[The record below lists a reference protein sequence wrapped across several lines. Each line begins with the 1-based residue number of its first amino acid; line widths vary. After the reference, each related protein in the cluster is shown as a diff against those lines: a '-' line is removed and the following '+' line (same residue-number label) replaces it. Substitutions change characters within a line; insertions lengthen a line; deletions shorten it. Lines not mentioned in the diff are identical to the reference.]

1 MKRNSTYDLM
11 KIISMFLIVLCHVI
25 NHGNVLPNIDNPTL
39 KLIVQLIFLFTLV
52 HVNSFVLVTGYYQ
65 STSTFKMS
73 KVWSLINSSM
83 FYKIVIM
90 FIFGVILKDNL
101 EALFIFKEL
110 SPFNLNE
117 YWFIQVYIYLY
128 VLSPFINI
136 LIKSMT
142 QKQHKSLLLVLTFMC
157 SILPYITGNE
167 AFVNTGYSL
176 YHFIYI
182 YLIGAYLRKYPFK
195 ENFMGQR
202 MTKSMFQLFCI
213 FLFCFGWIGNFVMHT
228 TAESLLNSHDI
239 VKYLSNNIIGMN
251 QAYSN
256 PFIMIQSVAYFM
268 LFSTFKFYNKWIS
281 KIASCTLGVY
291 MIHEHSLI
299 RGQLYYKTGMYMS
312 HIISYSLLPK
322 IIIVTVMV
330 FIPCLLIEMF
340 RQWIFKFIY
349 KRKFSKKARDKY
361 HCWIQSLSA

>member
-167 AFVNTGYSL
+167 AFVNTGYS
-176 YHFIYI
+176 F
-182 YLIGAYLRKYPFK
+182 
-195 ENFMGQR
+195 
-202 MTKSMFQLFCI
+202 
-213 FLFCFGWIGNFVMHT
+213 
-228 TAESLLNSHDI
+228 
-239 VKYLSNNIIGMN
+239 
-251 QAYSN
+251 
-256 PFIMIQSVAYFM
+256 
-268 LFSTFKFYNKWIS
+268 
-281 KIASCTLGVY
+281 
-291 MIHEHSLI
+291 
-299 RGQLYYKTGMYMS
+299 
-312 HIISYSLLPK
+312 
-322 IIIVTVMV
+322 
-330 FIPCLLIEMF
+330 
-340 RQWIFKFIY
+340 
-349 KRKFSKKARDKY
+349 
-361 HCWIQSLSA
+361 